1 MLNFLKKTGDS
12 KGGAPTRVA
21 CEPVGAKA
29 GTDKAP
35 LCPAEAPWPGWGK
48 AGFLAKP
55 GGFYL
60 ET

>member
-35 LCPAEAPWPGWGK
+35 LCPAEAP
-48 AGFLAKP
+48 
-55 GGFYL
+55 
-60 ET
+60 